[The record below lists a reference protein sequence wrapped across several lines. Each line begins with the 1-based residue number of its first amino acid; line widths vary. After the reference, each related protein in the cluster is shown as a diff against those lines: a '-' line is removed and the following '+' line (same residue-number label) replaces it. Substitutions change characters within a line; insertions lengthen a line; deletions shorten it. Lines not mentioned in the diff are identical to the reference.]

1 MINLF
6 GSPPNLCYDVVV
18 ETLSTINN
26 TSLLKSPSES
36 VQYPLS
42 RMQRNKCMFV
52 NQLMAE
58 AMMEMVDESEVQIHA
73 QQQLINVFRD
83 SVAKQQELAHMLMSV
98 IRAEVADCDVVDH

>member
-6 GSPPNLCYDVVV
+6 GSYPNWCYDEGV

-26 TSLLKSPSES
+26 TSLQKSPSES

-52 NQLMAE
+52 NHLMAE
-58 AMMEMVDESEVQIHA
+58 AMMEMVEESEVQSRA
-73 QQQLINVFRD
+73 MQQLINVFRE
-83 SVAKQQELAHMLMSV
+83 SVAKQQELAHMLMGV
-98 IRAEVADCDVVDH
+98 ICAEVADWDVVDG

>member
-6 GSPPNLCYDVVV
+6 GSHPNLCYDAVV

-26 TSLLKSPSES
+26 SSLPKSTSKS

-42 RMQRNKCMFV
+42 RLQQNKCMFV

-58 AMMEMVDESEVQIHA
+58 AMMEMVEESEVR
-73 QQQLINVFRD
+73 NNN
-83 SVAKQQELAHMLMSV
+83 
-98 IRAEVADCDVVDH
+98 